1 MSSKIIKMLSN
12 GIGDRVVK
20 NKQTRK
26 HLYVSC
32 IFVVWITTKMV
43 RQVCA
48 DRLNFVKPTQ
58 TQELNVMVK
67 KKKRKRP
74 LTQVQHAVAHCSVA
88 WMENPTL
95 LCNTSDCKLN
105 KQGWG
110 WAGAHP
116 SCQRA
121 RGGVRH
127 WRVAKYHEEIL
138 GELNMLIFVL
148 WEEVEVT
155 RENMQAPASRF
166 KPSTYLLWSSSANH
180 HTHVPVWYTVRK
192 IKNDPFSKGIDIE
205 AYGKFW
211 NA

>member
-1 MSSKIIKMLSN
+1 MLSN
-12 GIGDRVVK
+12 GIVDRVVK
-20 NKQTRK
+20 NKQTRQTLVCLV
-26 HLYVSC
+26 HLCCLNHHKNGETS
-32 IFVVWITTKMV
+32 
-43 RQVCA
+43 VCWQA
-48 DRLNFVKPTQ
+48 NFVKPTQ
-58 TQELNVMVK
+58 MQELNVMVK
-67 KKKRKRP
+67 KKKRERP
-74 LTQVQHAVAHCSVA
+74 LTRVQHAVAHCSVA

-127 WRVAKYHEEIL
+127 WRVAKYHKEIL

-166 KPSTYLLWSSSANH
+166 KPSTYLLWSSSVNH
-180 HTHVPVWYTVRK
+180 HTHVPVWYTVSK

-205 AYGKFW
+205 ACGKFW

>member
-12 GIGDRVVK
+12 GSFYK
-20 NKQTRK
+20 TRK
-26 HLYVSC
+26 HLYVSS
-32 IFVVWITTKMV
+32 IVVVWITTKIV

-48 DRLNFVKPTQ
+48 DRLDFVKPTQ
-58 TQELNVMVK
+58 THEL
-67 KKKRKRP
+67 KKKREWP

-95 LCNTSDCKLN
+95 LCNTSDCKLK
-105 KQGWG
+105 KQAWG

-121 RGGVRH
+121 RGGVCH
-127 WRVAKYHEEIL
+127 WWVAKYRKEIL

-148 WEEVEVT
+148 WEEVGVT
-155 RENMQAPASRF
+155 RENMEAPASRF

-180 HTHVPVWYTVRK
+180 HTPVPV
-192 IKNDPFSKGIDIE
+192 
-205 AYGKFW
+205 
-211 NA
+211 